1 MWKPKLCGFGEMCS
15 RSDDDE
21 NDSEACSKGDVEV
34 EHVEVISPN
43 RRLQSSIT
51 LGEQIIYRLCV

>member
-1 MWKPKLCGFGEMCS
+1 MCS
-15 RSDDDE
+15 GSDHDNE
-21 NDSEACSKGDVEV
+21 NDSESCSKEDVEV